1 MNRST
6 LGTRLGASVLV
17 VAALVSAAPAAPAVT
32 SASGTTTTTATTGLA
47 PGTYLAQSGDT
58 WAYIAP
64 RVGVELADLLRA
76 NGATTSTAIRAGQPL
91 VLPAVSKHLPAT
103 SRTGTPYSGP
113 MAPSSAGRRVTVVG
127 DSIALGAASLMNL
140 EMPGLTIDAREG
152 RTFAQGLTR
161 LAELKQAGRLGDV
174 VVLGLGVND
183 GGATATQVRQAMN
196 LVGTGRTLVL
206 VTASGPV
213 AWETST
219 NTAMRNLAATYP
231 SRVVVA
237 DWKRASAYVTDFR
250 EDRIHPRG
258 QGASVY
264 ARLVRLA
271 VDTAP
276 VLRSTTP
283 RTVTVQAGDTLSLIA
298 TRYGVTG
305 GWQALA
311 TLNKISDPYVIRIGQ
326 TLLLP
331 ATSTTTTPAT
341 YTVLP
346 GQGWYAVS
354 RATGIPVAQLLSL
367 NGATLSTEIHPG
379 QRLRLR

>member
-113 MAPSSAGRRVTVVG
+113 MAPSSAGRRVTVIG

-174 VVLGLGVND
+174 VVAAACGL
-183 GGATATQVRQAMN
+183 ARAA
-196 LVGTGRTLVL
+196 
-206 VTASGPV
+206 
-213 AWETST
+213 
-219 NTAMRNLAATYP
+219 LAAG
-231 SRVVVA
+231 
-237 DWKRASAYVTDFR
+237 
-250 EDRIHPRG
+250 EDPRWH
-258 QGASVY
+258 
-264 ARLVRLA
+264 RR
-271 VDTAP
+271 
-276 VLRSTTP
+276 
-283 RTVTVQAGDTLSLIA
+283 
-298 TRYGVTG
+298 
-305 GWQALA
+305 
-311 TLNKISDPYVIRIGQ
+311 
-326 TLLLP
+326 
-331 ATSTTTTPAT
+331 
-341 YTVLP
+341 
-346 GQGWYAVS
+346 
-354 RATGIPVAQLLSL
+354 
-367 NGATLSTEIHPG
+367 
-379 QRLRLR
+379 